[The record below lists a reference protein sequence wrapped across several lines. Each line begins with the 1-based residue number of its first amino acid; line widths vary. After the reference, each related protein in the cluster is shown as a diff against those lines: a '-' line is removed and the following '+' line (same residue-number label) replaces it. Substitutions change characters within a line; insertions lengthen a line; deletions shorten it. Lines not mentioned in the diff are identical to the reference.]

1 MIDKINEPECCL
13 PEGTPVE
20 TIEAKP
26 VVTDAQLRS
35 RQAAEEIRIILEAY
49 DSELFPVMMLSPKG
63 VIGVSIDIIPKAK
76 KPVPLSGPTAVPDAE
91 PSVPDAEPCCCDD
104 FEECTGECIGTNEPA
119 VPDSVA

>member
-76 KPVPLSGPTAVPDAE
+76 RPVPLAGPTSVDPVEPEAKTGADIIPMNAKVGEADLAEALTDQVSPDKA
-91 PSVPDAEPCCCDD
+91 
-104 FEECTGECIGTNEPA
+104 
-119 VPDSVA
+119 